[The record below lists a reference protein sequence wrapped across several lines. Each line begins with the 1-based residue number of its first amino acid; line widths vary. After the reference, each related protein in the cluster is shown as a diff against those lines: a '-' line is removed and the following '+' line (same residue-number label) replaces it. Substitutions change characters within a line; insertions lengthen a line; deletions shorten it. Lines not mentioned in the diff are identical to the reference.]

1 VTPGLG
7 PTAVVGLAGAGLAAV
22 ASAQVWG
29 RAEVTEPAVRV
40 VEARGS
46 DVAPVALPLALVALA
61 AWGAVLVLRRRGR
74 RVVSAVGLAAA
85 VGVVVAVVT
94 RAGDVGDTVR
104 ALVTGGATRGDVTTA
119 TTVWPFAAAVG
130 AALSG
135 LAFLAALRA
144 APAWPEMSS
153 RYDAPADQPAAGE
166 PGGSPGPAERSEPAE
181 PGDLWKAI
189 DEGRDPTA

>member
-1 VTPGLG
+1 VTPRLG

-61 AWGAVLVLRRRGR
+61 AWGAVLVLRSRGR
-74 RVVSAVGLAAA
+74 RIVAAVGLAAA
-85 VGVVVAVVT
+85 LGVGAVVAA
-94 RAGDVGDTVR
+94 RAGAVGETAR
-104 ALVTGGATRGDVTTA
+104 GLVTEGATRGDVTTDA
-119 TTVWPFAAAVG
+119 TLWPYAAGVG
-130 AALSG
+130 AVLAA

-144 APAWPEMSS
+144 APTWPEMSS
-153 RYDAPADQPAAGE
+153 RYDAPAAEGTDDDAA
-166 PGGSPGPAERSEPAE
+166 SS
-181 PGDLWKAI
+181 PGDLWSAI